1 MASGDTLADLID
13 KAGGYNV
20 NAYPFGAVYLNDNAK
35 EINKRSQEI
44 LYKEFLDNIIAISQ
58 RNISQNLD
66 LMPIVSLTEEIKD
79 ADPVGRIVVD
89 LIDENSS
96 DLILVSEGDE
106 LFIPEMNNNVYVY
119 GEISVEGA
127 VTCSHPIK
135 VSNSLLKSP
144 EVINN
149 LQILNQYIFFILMEN
164 QSYTKKRNI
173 FEASPC
179 QVLKYIQDQ

>member
-1 MASGDTLADLID
+1 
-13 KAGGYNV
+13 
-20 NAYPFGAVYLNDNAK
+20 
-35 EINKRSQEI
+35 
-44 LYKEFLDNIIAISQ
+44 
-58 RNISQNLD
+58 
-66 LMPIVSLTEEIKD
+66 MPIVSLTEEIKD

-119 GEISVEGA
+119 GEISVEFA
-127 VTCSHPIK
+127 VCSHLIK

-149 LQILNQYIFFILMEN
+149 LRMLNQYIFFILMEN
-164 QSYTKKRNI
+164 LKVIQKKEHI
-173 FEASPC
+173 
-179 QVLKYIQDQ
+179 